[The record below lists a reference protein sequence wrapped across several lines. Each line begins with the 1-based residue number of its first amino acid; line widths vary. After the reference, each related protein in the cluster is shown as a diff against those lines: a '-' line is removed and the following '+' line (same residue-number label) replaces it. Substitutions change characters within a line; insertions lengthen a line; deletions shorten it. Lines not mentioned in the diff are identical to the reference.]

1 MDSINVQIIHNLINN
16 KEYVHYHFNDYTD
29 ASTIPLHFLYAH
41 NLKLLKEKL
50 NLLKNVDNIDFES
63 INTTLK
69 INITNKNYY
78 SINSLE
84 IILVVPLKNIKR
96 DSIVKILTI
105 YEKNNFSC
113 IMDELI
119 SNIIKESNLK
129 LIQSNVLKNK
139 YKYLIIDEEN
149 LNILYNII
157 FQYILENNVLLRNI
171 SNKLLIKT
179 INTVNYKTEQLDL
192 FNYCINDNYIFSN
205 IITIESKNFIDS
217 SKILDNCIYIDKF
230 YNYSTLINFNTGE
243 LNMIMLVRDIIGN
256 IYKMEYKISI
266 DEFMKKFYISDK
278 TKNSIILELSK
289 ENNNAFS

>member
-1 MDSINVQIIHNLINN
+1 MDIINVQIIHNLINN
-16 KEYVHYHFNDYTD
+16 KEYVHYHYNDHIE

-41 NLKLLKEKL
+41 NLNIIKEKL
-50 NLLKNVDNIDFES
+50 NVLKNVDNIDFES

-84 IILVVPLKNIKR
+84 VILVVPLKNIKR

-105 YEKNNFSC
+105 YEKNNFSY

-119 SNIIKESNLK
+119 SNVIKESNLK
-129 LIQSNVLKNK
+129 LIQPNVLKNK
-139 YKYLIIDEEN
+139 YKYLIIDEEK

-157 FQYILENNVLLRNI
+157 FQYISENNIILKNI
-171 SNKLLIKT
+171 SNKLLIET
-179 INTVNYKTEQLDL
+179 INTVNCKTEQLDL
-192 FNYCINDNYIFSN
+192 FNDCINANYIFSN
-205 IITIESKNFIDS
+205 IVTIESNNFIDS

-243 LNMIMLVRDIIGN
+243 LNMIMLVRDVMGN

-266 DEFMKKFYISDK
+266 DKFIKEFYISDK

>member
-1 MDSINVQIIHNLINN
+1 MG
-16 KEYVHYHFNDYTD
+16 T
-29 ASTIPLHFLYAH
+29 
-41 NLKLLKEKL
+41 
-50 NLLKNVDNIDFES
+50 
-63 INTTLK
+63 
-69 INITNKNYY
+69 
-78 SINSLE
+78 
-84 IILVVPLKNIKR
+84 
-96 DSIVKILTI
+96 SIVIASGKGGTGKTMVSANLGATLSRLGHQVIVI
-105 YEKNNFSC
+105 D
-113 IMDELI
+113 MDTGLR
-119 SNIIKESNLK
+119 NLD
-129 LIQSNVLKNK
+129 L
-139 YKYLIIDEEN
+139 YLG
-149 LNILYNII
+149 
-157 FQYILENNVLLRNI
+157 LENNVVLRNI

-192 FNYCINDNYIFSN
+192 FNDCINDNYIFSN